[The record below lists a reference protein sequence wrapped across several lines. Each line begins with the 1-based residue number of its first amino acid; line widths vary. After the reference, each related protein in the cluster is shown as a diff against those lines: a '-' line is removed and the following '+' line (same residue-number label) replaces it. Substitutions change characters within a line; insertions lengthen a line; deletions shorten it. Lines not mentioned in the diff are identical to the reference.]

1 MRYRVIADTL
11 ARQMSDELVL
21 VNVATNKIFVANET
35 GGRIWRAI
43 ESGADLDELVE
54 EMVKSA
60 SDAPKARRE
69 IDEFLQGLKGEG
81 FVAEH

>member
-43 ESGADLDELVE
+43 EAGADLDELVE

-60 SDAPKARRE
+60 SDVTKARRE
-69 IDEFLQGLKGEG
+69 IDEFLQGLKREG